1 MPTVAVGVEY
11 NGEHF
16 HGSQKQRDLR
26 TVQAV
31 LEKALS
37 AVADESISLTFA
49 GRTDAGVHATNQ
61 IASFTTQACRPP
73 SAWIHGTNSHLPK
86 DVAIHSV
93 FEVDSTFDAR
103 RSALRRR
110 YLYVFGLCD
119 VVPAFGVNEA
129 HWVKHPMDAEQLN
142 ELTSLFLGEQDF
154 SSVCAANDTSES
166 RFRDVQRFL
175 VHSKGPYTVLDITAN
190 AFLLRMVRN
199 IAGCFLAVA
208 RGEISKQDVECV
220 LAAKDRS
227 AAPATA
233 IAAGLYLVHVEYDQL
248 GTDNRLRVPQIL
260 GPGFDGLLETNQELQ
275 VTYQRPSRLSP
286 QRKSM

>member
-11 NGEHF
+11 NGEQF
-16 HGSQKQRDLR
+16 HGSQKQKDLR

-37 AVADESISLTFA
+37 TVADESISLTFA

-61 IASFTTQACRPP
+61 IASFTTQACRPS
-73 SAWIHGTNSHLPK
+73 SAWVVGTNAHLPQ
-86 DVAIHSV
+86 DVSIHSV

-110 YLYVFGLCD
+110 YLYVFGQCD
-119 VVPAFGVNEA
+119 VVPAFGVSEA
-129 HWVKHPMDAEQLN
+129 HWIKHEMDAEQLN

-154 SSVCAANDTSES
+154 SSFCAAHDTSES

-208 RGEISKQDVECV
+208 RGEITKQDVKCV

-248 GTDNRLRVPQIL
+248 GAENRLRAPQIL
-260 GPGFDGLLETNQELQ
+260 GTGFDSLLETNQELR
-275 VTYQRPSRLSP
+275 VTYQRPNRPSP
-286 QRKSM
+286 LRKSM